1 LRASLDVSATRLGLE
16 RPFGKEKVL
25 KIRPAAIFSFCSLI
39 FFIVFVYLA
48 KDWRMQAR
56 LYPLAIG
63 IPMLILAIIQ
73 VYFDLKGVQSKPD
86 SGGAPV
92 DFQVTQTVDP
102 IVAKKRAFTIF
113 SWIVGFLV
121 GIWLLGFSIA
131 IALMV
136 FGYLKIQS
144 KEPWALSIILTSVA
158 WFSYWGLFVWLLNLP
173 FPEGLL
179 ITWLGLGA

>member
-1 LRASLDVSATRLGLE
+1 
-16 RPFGKEKVL
+16 L

-56 LYPLAIG
+56 LYPFAIG

-86 SGGAPV
+86 AGGAPV

-102 IVAKKRAFTIF
+102 IVAKKRAIIIF

-144 KEPWALSIILTSVA
+144 KEPWGLSIILTCAA
-158 WFSYWGLFVWLLNLP
+158 WFSYCGLFVRLLNLP
-173 FPEGLL
+173 FPEGIIL
-179 ITWLGLGA
+179 TYLGIGN